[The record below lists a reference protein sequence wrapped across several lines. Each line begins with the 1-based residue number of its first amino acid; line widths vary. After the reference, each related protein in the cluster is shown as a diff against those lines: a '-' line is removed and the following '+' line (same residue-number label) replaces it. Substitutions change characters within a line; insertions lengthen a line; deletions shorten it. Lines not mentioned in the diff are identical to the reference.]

1 MKQNNGI
8 RSENLD
14 RCAFGQIDI
23 GWSGRWSGSGQF
35 RIDSIVVVIDL
46 VCKRN
51 DYNFG
56 GKLSKINVKHE

>member
-23 GWSGRWSGSGQF
+23 EWSGSGQF

-51 DYNFG
+51 DFNFG
-56 GKLSKINVKHE
+56 GKLSKINAKH